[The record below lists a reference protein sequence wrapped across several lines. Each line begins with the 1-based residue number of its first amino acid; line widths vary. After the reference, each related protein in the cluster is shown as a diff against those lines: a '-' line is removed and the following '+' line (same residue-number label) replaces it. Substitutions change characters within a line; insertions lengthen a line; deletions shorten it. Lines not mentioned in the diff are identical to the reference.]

1 MLPASSTQMAPSS
14 SQQLQAHPT
23 ASGESS
29 LQIFH
34 ICIFIIYPTT
44 LSPLYS
50 CLRDPSISW
59 PLLGGLGLQV
69 SPSHSRTP
77 PPAKWSPSSE
87 APSLRPSPLVFPA
100 LRLGGALAGV
110 ASLYPSLL
118 LLPSPCLINLRPR
131 YQFLMLNVLFQLM
144 HGFCL
149 STGPS
154 WHT

>member
-1 MLPASSTQMAPSS
+1 MAPSS

-44 LSPLYS
+44 LTHPIL
-50 CLRDPSISW
+50 LRDPSISR
-59 PLLGGLGLQV
+59 PLLRGLGLQA

-77 PPAKWSPSSE
+77 PPAEWSPSSE

-100 LRLGGALAGV
+100 LRLGGVLAGV
-110 ASLYPSLL
+110 ASLYPSLF